1 MTMIKDNVT
10 EDRTPSTARLLYA
23 GLGEDAVV
31 ELLEVRE
38 FVQAGS
44 VRLGEMTI
52 TIAHGEP
59 VSITMSPCKL

>member
-1 MTMIKDNVT
+1 MIKDNVT
-10 EDRTPSTARLLYA
+10 EDRMPSTARLLYA
-23 GLGEDAVV
+23 GLGEEAVT

-52 TIAHGEP
+52 LVRDTQP
-59 VSITMSPCKL
+59 VSMTISPCKL

>member
-1 MTMIKDNVT
+1 MSMIKDNVT
-10 EDRTPSTARLLYA
+10 EDRMPSTARLLYA

-38 FVQAGS
+38 LVPAGS
-44 VRLGEMTI
+44 IRLGEMTI
-52 TIAHGEP
+52 TVAHGEP

>member
-10 EDRTPSTARLLYA
+10 EDRMPSTARLLYA

-38 FVQAGS
+38 LVPAGS
-44 VRLGEMTI
+44 IRLGEMTI
-52 TIAHGEP
+52 TVSHGEP